1 MCNAT
6 FRNGLNNPKRTLMSI
21 NILHEGTPTLKV
33 LEKYLTSL
41 SGKSN
46 KSHGASGGMYIRYL
60 VRYIKRTAYKRNDTI
75 E

>member
-6 FRNGLNNPKRTLMSI
+6 FRNGLKNPKRTLMSI
-21 NILHEGTPTLKV
+21 NILHEGTPTLID

-46 KSHGASGGMYIRYL
+46 KSLGTSGGMYMVI
-60 VRYIKRTAYKRNDTI
+60 VGETHKRNA
-75 E
+75 